1 MNRLTSKLQNL
12 KENNKKAL
20 VAYLVAGDPDL
31 DTSIDLMHLFVDSG
45 VDVIEIGV
53 PFTDPIAEG
62 PTIQKAHDRALKNN
76 ISLKM
81 ILELVDKFRET
92 NTETPIVLMGYL
104 NTFISHIDL
113 VQSIGEN
120 SADSILVVDVP
131 GELNLQ
137 TYGITNPNINTISLI
152 SPTTKDDRVESIAKN
167 STGFIYYVTLRGVT
181 GSSNLNIE
189 EIKKADIHQAAGLK
203 VFMGASTGHML
214 VDDLDALDDIFHYS
228 PLIVV
233 THCEDQKTV
242 ERNEQLFHE
251 KYGEGVSPEH
261 HHLIR
266 DVESCYISSSLAVS
280 LAKKYDADL
289 HVFHLTTE
297 KEMELFS
304 AGEADQKKITAEVC
318 VHHMYFNDS
327 YYAELGNQIKC
338 NPSIKQESDRQAL
351 IKALLENKIDI
362 IATDHAPHTWEEKS
376 RAYTEAPA
384 GLPLVQH
391 GLQILMDLYHQDV
404 LSLETIVEKTSHN
417 IAKRFQVK
425 DRGYIREGY
434 YADLAI
440 LDHEKPYEVSKEN
453 ILYKCGWSPFE
464 GHSFKSSI
472 FMTIINGNIA
482 FQDGRVSKNLPFGM
496 QIEFDR

>member
-1 MNRLTSKLQNL
+1 MYDLILKNGTLVNEGKIFESDIAIKGNRIEKI
-12 KENNKKAL
+12 
-20 VAYLVAGDPDL
+20 GP
-31 DTSIDLMHLFVDSG
+31 SIDLASKQ
-45 VDVIEIGV
+45 
-53 PFTDPIAEG
+53 
-62 PTIQKAHDRALKNN
+62 TIDLQGKYIIPGLIDDQVH
-76 ISLKM
+76 
-81 ILELVDKFRET
+81 FREPGLT
-92 NTETPIVLMGYL
+92 HKGEIATESKAGLAGGVTSYFEM
-104 NTFISHIDL
+104 
-113 VQSIGEN
+113 
-120 SADSILVVDVP
+120 
-131 GELNLQ
+131 
-137 TYGITNPNINTISLI
+137 PNVN
-152 SPTTKDDRVESIAKN
+152 PTTTTNENLTKKFELASTRSVSNYSFHLGASN
-167 STGFIYYVTLRGVT
+167 S
-181 GSSNLNIE
+181 NIE
-189 EIKKADIHQAAGLK
+189 EIKKADINQAAALK

-214 VDDLDALDDIFHYS
+214 VDDLDALDDIFNYS

-242 ERNEQLFHE
+242 ERNEQLFHQ
-251 KYGEGVSPEH
+251 KYGDGVSPEH

-266 DVESCYISSSLAVS
+266 DVESCYLSSSLAVS

-304 AGEADQKKITAEVC
+304 VGEADQKKITAEVC
-318 VHHMYFNDS
+318 VHHMFFNDS

-351 IKALLENKIDI
+351 IKALLANKIDI

-376 RAYTEAPA
+376 KPYPQAPA

-391 GLQILMDLYHQDV
+391 GLQILMDFYHQDI

-417 IAKRFQVK
+417 VAKRFQVK
-425 DRGYIREGY
+425 DRGFIREGY
-434 YADLAI
+434 FADLAI
-440 LDHEKPYEVSKEN
+440 LDHDNPYEVSKDN

-482 FQDGRVSKNLPFGM
+482 FKDGRVIEHLPFGM
-496 QIEFDR
+496 QIEFNR